1 MNVAFRVDADPQIG
15 TGHFTRCLALADR
28 VRESGATIRF
38 VSRRLFP
45 HLRAVLAAR
54 GYVFTSIDGEA
65 ASQPPGDLAHAA
77 WLGTSQQADAAAT
90 TRALAGEAC
99 DWLIVDHYALDA
111 RWESAMRPSTGRILT
126 IDDLADRPHDC
137 DVLLDQN
144 IDAAERY
151 DGKVPPQCER
161 LLGPRYAL
169 LREEFRAAHLT
180 AAPRGGP
187 VARALVSYGGADTAN
202 WTGVAVD
209 ALASSRLRVPHV
221 DVVIGDQHPRRS
233 EIEASCRTQGFHCHV
248 QPLGLAAMMAASDLA
263 IGAGGVTMWERC
275 SVGLPAVAFAAAENQ
290 RESLRHAA
298 VAGLVYALPDSPV
311 TAATLGAHVAT
322 VAESPWLREMLSRNG
337 MKAVDGGGTARVAR
351 AMGLDGFCFREATA
365 ADAAALL
372 EWRNHE
378 SVRMQARRQEPVT
391 AAEHHRWLQAVLS
404 DANRVLLIGER
415 NHQPAAVI
423 RFDITG
429 TQAEVS
435 AYRVPGT
442 EGPGVGTR
450 AIRAAADWLR
460 SRRPDITAIR
470 AEVLGDNDASH
481 HMLRTSGY
489 DLVTATYEKRLRP

>member
-15 TGHFTRCLALADR
+15 TGHFTRCLSLADR
-28 VRESGATIRF
+28 VRESGAAVRF

-45 HLRAVLAAR
+45 HLQAMLAAR
-54 GYVFTSIDGEA
+54 GYEFTSIDGDSA
-65 ASQPPGDLAHAA
+65 GQPSGDLGHAA
-77 WLGTSQQADAAAT
+77 WLGTTQEADAAAT

-111 RWESAMRPSTGRILT
+111 RWEGALRASARRILA
-126 IDDLADRPHDC
+126 IDDLADRSHDC

-144 IDAAERY
+144 IDADERY

-161 LLGPRYAL
+161 LLGPHYAL

-180 AAPRGGP
+180 AAPRTGP
-187 VARALVSYGGADTAN
+187 VARVLVSCGGADTAN
-202 WTGVAVD
+202 WAGVAIE
-209 ALASSRLRVPHV
+209 ALTSSRLRVPHV
-221 DVVIGDQHPRRS
+221 DVVIGDQHPRRPD
-233 EIEASCRTQGFHCHV
+233 IEAFCRAHGFHCHV
-248 QPLGLAAMMAASDLA
+248 QPPGLAAMMAASDLA

-275 SVGLPAVAFAAAENQ
+275 AVGLPAVAFAAAANQ
-290 RESLRHAA
+290 RESLHHAA
-298 VAGLVYALPDSPV
+298 VAGLVYAMPGAPV
-311 TAATLGAHVAT
+311 TASALGAHATT

-337 MKAVDGGGTARVAR
+337 MKAVDGEGTARVAR

-378 SVRMQARRQEPVT
+378 SVRMHSRRQEPVT
-391 AAEHHRWLQAVLS
+391 PAEHHQWLQAVLA

-415 NHQPAAVI
+415 NRQPAAVI

-429 TQAEVS
+429 TQAELSV
-435 AYRVPGT
+435 YRVPGT
-442 EGPGVGTR
+442 EGPGVGSR
-450 AIRAAADWLR
+450 AIRAAEDWLR
-460 SRRPDITAIR
+460 SRRPEITAIR
-470 AEVLGDNDASH
+470 AEVLGENDASH

-489 DLVTATYEKRLRP
+489 RLLTATYEKRLRP

>member
-15 TGHFTRCLALADR
+15 TGHFTRCLSLADR
-28 VRESGATIRF
+28 VRESGAAIRF

-45 HLRAVLAAR
+45 HLQAMLTAR
-54 GYVFTSIDGEA
+54 GYGFMSIDGES
-65 ASQPPGDLAHAA
+65 ASPPHGDLAHAE
-77 WLGTSQQADAAAT
+77 WLGTTQEADAAS
-90 TRALAGEAC
+90 TRRVLAGEAC

-111 RWESAMRPSTGRILT
+111 RWERALRPSTGRILA

-144 IDAAERY
+144 IEAAERY

-169 LREEFRAAHLT
+169 LRDEFRAAHLT
-180 AAPRGGP
+180 AARRSGP
-187 VARALVSYGGADTAN
+187 VARALVSCGGADTAN
-202 WTGVAVD
+202 WTGVAMD
-209 ALASSRLRVPHV
+209 AIASSRVRVPHV
-221 DVVIGDQHPRRS
+221 DVVIGDQHPRRR
-233 EIEASCRTQGFHCHV
+233 EIEASCRASGFHCHV
-248 QPLGLAAMMAASDLA
+248 QPPDLAAMMAAADLA

-275 SVGLPAVAFAAAENQ
+275 SVGLPAVAVAAADNQ
-290 RESLRHAA
+290 RESLRNAA
-298 VAGLVYALPDSPV
+298 VAGLVYAMPV
-311 TAATLGAHVAT
+311 APVAAKTLGEHVAT
-322 VAESPWLREMLSRNG
+322 VAGNQWLREMLSRNG
-337 MKAVDGGGTARVAR
+337 MKAVDGEGTARVAR
-351 AMGLDGFCFREATA
+351 AMGLDGFYFREATA
-365 ADAAALL
+365 SDAAALL

-391 AAEHHRWLQAVLS
+391 PAEHHRWLQAVLS

-460 SRRPDITAIR
+460 SRRPEITAIR
-470 AEVLGDNDASH
+470 ADVLGDNDASH

-489 DLVTATYEKRLRP
+489 HLLTATYEKRLRP

>member
-15 TGHFTRCLALADR
+15 TGHFTRCLSLADR
-28 VRESGATIRF
+28 VRESGAAIRF

-45 HLRAVLAAR
+45 HLQAMLTTR
-54 GYVFTSIDGEA
+54 GYGFTSIDGES
-65 ASQPPGDLAHAA
+65 SQPPGGLAHSA
-77 WLGTSQQADAAAT
+77 WLGTTQQDDAAAT
-90 TRALAGEAC
+90 ARALAAEAC

-111 RWESAMRPSTGRILT
+111 HWEGAMRASASRILV
-126 IDDLADRPHDC
+126 IDDLADRSHDC

-144 IDAAERY
+144 IDAGERY

-169 LREEFRAAHLT
+169 LREEFRAARLT
-180 AAPRGGP
+180 AAPRSGP
-187 VARALVSYGGADTAN
+187 VTRALVSYGGADAAN
-202 WTGVAVD
+202 WTGVAID
-209 ALASSRLRVPHV
+209 ALTSSRLRVPHV
-221 DVVIGDQHPRRS
+221 DVVIGDQHPQRP
-233 EIEASCRTQGFHCHV
+233 EIEASCRAHGFHCHV
-248 QPLGLAAMMAASDLA
+248 QPPGLAAMMAASDLA
-263 IGAGGVTMWERC
+263 IGTGGVTMWERC
-275 SVGLPAVAFAAAENQ
+275 SVGLPAVAFAAAANQ
-290 RESLRHAA
+290 RESLHYAA
-298 VAGLVYALPDSPV
+298 VAGLVHAMPGAPV
-311 TAATLGAHVAT
+311 TAPALGAHVAT

-337 MKAVDGGGTARVAR
+337 LKAVDGEGTARVAR

-391 AAEHHRWLQAVLS
+391 PAEHHRWLQAVLS

-415 NHQPAAVI
+415 NRQPAAVI

-429 TQAEVS
+429 NEAEVS

-460 SRRPDITAIR
+460 SRRPEITAIR
-470 AEVLGDNDASH
+470 AEVLGENDASH

-489 DLVTATYEKRLRP
+489 RLLTATYEKRLRP